1 MAFLS
6 FKTFVWPQNPHS
18 YQEESFR
25 EPHYHTES
33 GVTYYDGMGPLQRI
47 IRGSGTFC
55 GEDAF
60 DQFKLLQKLMEAGEP
75 GDLTHPVWGIR
86 YCYLTRL
93 ELTQEPREHVVSY
106 EFEFTQADANGQI
119 LK

>member
-1 MAFLS
+1 
-6 FKTFVWPQNPHS
+6 
-18 YQEESFR
+18 
-25 EPHYHTES
+25 
-33 GVTYYDGMGPLQRI
+33 
-47 IRGSGTFC
+47 
-55 GEDAF
+55 
-60 DQFKLLQKLMEAGEP
+60 MEAGEP